1 MGNSVACRIFSSFPS
16 LISQWFSTWGETVM
30 DYTRISRAAFQITGM
45 PCFIALRFT
54 VFHTCWVLHE
64 LNARPSA
71 SKKITTR
78 FIVTLVFL
86 RWSGT
91 EPAISLRYVILYT
104 QFSQLIPFP
113 NSGMPFRFW
122 RVPQVI
128 VKLYPSPTPQY
139 QLWTTERNFDP
150 GHAKFNFFS
159 ERQLIIVFRY
169 LVLIWGGWSQVRG
182 QIYLLDTPTV
192 INRSYSREIS
202 CWMFLSGQIECP
214 FY

>member
-1 MGNSVACRIFSSFPS
+1 
-16 LISQWFSTWGETVM
+16 M
-30 DYTRISRAAFQITGM
+30 DYTRIFCGAFQVTGM
-45 PCFIALRFT
+45 PRFIALRFT
-54 VFHTCWVLHE
+54 VFHTCWVLHK
-64 LNARPSA
+64 LSARPSA

-86 RWSGT
+86 CDL
-91 EPAISLRYVILYT
+91 ELNPQYLRGMLYCT
-104 QFSQLIPFP
+104 QFSQSTPSP

-122 RVPQVI
+122 KVPQVI

-202 CWMFLSGQIECP
+202 CWMLLSGQIECP